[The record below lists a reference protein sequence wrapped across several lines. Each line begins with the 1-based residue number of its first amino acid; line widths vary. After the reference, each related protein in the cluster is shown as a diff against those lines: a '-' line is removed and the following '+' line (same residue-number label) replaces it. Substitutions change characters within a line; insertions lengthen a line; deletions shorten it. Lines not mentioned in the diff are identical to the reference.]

1 MNKNTSLPQVPA
13 DHIPAPVDVSVLRRT
28 AMEEPPQVIDG
39 LFPEGATLVYG
50 LPKCGKSTLTIGIE
64 MFLSIGYKMGGNL
77 AGDAGGRVQVID
89 LEGNAQLIR
98 GTTLRYAELGTLPGD
113 STDGP
118 EHNQDAAYIF
128 FAGWPG
134 GTFAER
140 YYHLRKHLEAERD
153 RGRDVRMLRID
164 TMARFIGSPPQG
176 QNAYEWMIECCG
188 QLNELADRLH
198 MAIILI
204 HHPNKL
210 GEISGSNGIASS
222 VTAIYQLKRD
232 RDTNTGLLICE
243 GNRSAAERTWPLT
256 YTSQGTWDFD
266 GELNAVQVVNSGA
279 RRRVADLLTERGPM
293 TGPHIRDA
301 LGDVN
306 EVTVKQALR
315 RMRAEGQAR
324 RDNEGLWRL
333 TDPQTGEAPVAGT
346 PVPVRVKGTCVAC
359 GEDMTVIVSG
369 QTMHPCCEPETVTPA
384 CDIPAPGGDDV
395 TAAAGFNAYKVMQDT
410 LEASPLHPLWFIP
423 VADRENGP
431 WPAAIQASSTAQHAH
446 KWTRPDLHGFGAG
459 RVILPLDRHQSYPGS
474 CNGVP
479 VAANKVMHYG
489 PLSANPK
496 LSKLAGICEVMV
508 PEWPHED
515 RIGHPLGRDAVPGR
529 SLWVPSGQVE
539 QLWKLHEQGCITRP
553 VVVDSWLGRR
563 TTSLFDAYQVAV
575 RDARA
580 AASTPEEVTAV
591 KFHSS
596 VAIRKLHPVEAK
608 SQQWRPD
615 WHAAICAEAAT
626 RLWAVA
632 WRAVQAGAEL
642 AWMGS
647 CDACAWIV
655 PEDADDGWLP
665 PGYLLGDGPGT
676 YHHGS
681 FRVPVTGG
689 GATETIEGPA
699 VLNTWLRRRG

>member
-1 MNKNTSLPQVPA
+1 MHPQGEAAEAVTIFRLA
-13 DHIPAPVDVSVLRRT
+13 ASRREGI
-28 AMEEPPQVIDG
+28 EESPQVIAG
-39 LFPEGATLVYG
+39 LFPIGASIVWG
-50 LPKCGKSTLTIGIE
+50 PPGCGKSTLAVAWE
-64 MFLSIGYKMGGNL
+64 EWLSLRHAI
-77 AGDAGGRVQVID
+77 AGKVNDEPVRTLILD
-89 LEGNAQLIR
+89 FEGSQHL
-98 GTTLRYAELGTLPGD
+98 TTSMSLRLDPLGTLPTDEGPGEGD
-113 STDGP
+113 DYCVHDTEP
-118 EHNQDAAYIF
+118 
-128 FAGWPG
+128 PG
-134 GTFAER
+134 RDYAER
-140 YYHLRKHLEAERD
+140 LDHLRNRLADARD
-153 RGRDVRMLRID
+153 EGKPFRYVRID
-164 TMARFIGSPPQG
+164 TLRRFAGPPPQG
-176 QNAYEWMIECCG
+176 MNTADWDSLVGGSLDRLAEEF
-188 QLNELADRLH
+188 ELALVQI
-198 MAIILI
+198 A
-204 HHPNKL
+204 HPNKAKEL
-210 GEISGSNGIASS
+210 SGSVAVSGS
-222 VTAIYQLKRD
+222 VSAEYQFKPNKD
-232 RDTNTGLLICE
+232 EGEGLLKCHK
-243 GNRSAAERTWPLT
+243 NRKGAETDWALT
-256 YTSQGTWDFD
+256 FDRVRGTWTFTDA
-266 GELNAVQVVNSGA
+266 LTTIQVVNTGH
-279 RRRVADLLTERGPM
+279 RRKVADHLTKAGRVTAAEI
-293 TGPHIRDA
+293 TDA
-301 LGDVN
+301 VSLTR
-306 EVTVKQALR
+306 EQVKEALQR
-315 RMRAEGQAR
+315 LHRAGQAAYDR
-324 RDNEGLWRL
+324 EKRWFLI
-333 TDPQTGEAPVAGT
+333 DPETGEAPAPGT

-369 QTMHPCCEPETVTPA
+369 QTMHPCCEPETVPPA
-384 CDIPAPGGDDV
+384 CDIPDPGGDDA
-395 TAAAGFNAYKVMQDT
+395 TAPAGFNAYKVMQDT

-423 VADRENGP
+423 VADREAGA

-446 KWTRPDLHGFGAG
+446 KWTRPDLQGFGAG

-474 CNGVP
+474 CNGVA
-479 VAANKVMHYG
+479 VAAGKLMHSG
-489 PLSANPK
+489 GLDHNPK
-496 LSKLAGICEVMV
+496 DDRLAGICEVMV
-508 PEWPHED
+508 PDWPHED

-632 WRAVQAGAEL
+632 WRAVEAGGEL

-655 PEDADDGWLP
+655 PEDANDGWLP

-681 FRVPVTGG
+681 FRVPVAGSRD
-689 GATETIEGPA
+689 TETIEGPA